1 MKTYLSKVLY
11 VLSGKGYQL
20 AMLLIAFVFASLLEA
35 LGIGLIGP
43 FLSIVADPSIVKTQP
58 FLRWL
63 TGVLNLTTESQAIIG
78 IGLLVMLLFCFKA
91 VAYFLCKIHI
101 YRFSYR
107 QKKELEKRLVHT
119 YLHIPYLFH
128 LNHNSAVMIKNIVVE
143 SYQLAANC
151 LVPLLEVVANIVIV
165 VVLLTLLAFTDLSL
179 LVVALA
185 ILLPVS
191 IIFARI
197 SRRVRNWGAIKSD
210 TQGDMVRAINH
221 GLGGLKETKVIG
233 CEDYFERDLATHA
246 TEFSKAA
253 VWVEGFYILPRITI
267 ETILVLFL
275 LAFIVFSQLMLGRTL
290 EDLTSVMGVFAVAS
304 IRLLPA
310 ASQSLSAL
318 TSLRESSYA
327 LDMLYHDLKELEHFG
342 RPNRGPAP
350 QPNLAG
356 HNPSLTTTFNYEITL
371 EQLSYRYPS
380 VDKPAIQDLSLTI
393 RKGESIALVGK
404 SGSGKTTLVDIVL
417 GLLQPES
424 GDIKVDGVSV
434 YNNLRAWQN
443 LLGYIPQS
451 IFLSDETIEQN
462 IAFGVPA
469 DQIDPERLWEAIQA
483 AQLEDLIATLP
494 EGVKTPVGER
504 GVRLSGGQR
513 QRIGIARALYHGRE
527 ILVLDEAT
535 SALDTE
541 TEQRVSAAINALA
554 GSKTLIIIAHRFSTI
569 EQCDRIYRLDQGRLQ
584 QSGTYE
590 EVISSPS
597 A

>member
-1 MKTYLSKVLY
+1 MRTYLSKVFY
-11 VLSGKGYQL
+11 VLSGRRSHL
-20 AMLLIAFVFASLLEA
+20 MILMAAFVLASLLEA

-43 FLSIVADPSIVKTQP
+43 FLSIVADPTIVETQP
-58 FLRWL
+58 ILRGL
-63 TGVLNLTTESQAIIG
+63 TGMLHLKTDSQVIIG
-78 IGLLVMLLFCFKA
+78 IGLLVMVLFCFKA

-101 YRFSYR
+101 YRFSYG
-107 QKKELEKRLVHT
+107 QKKELERRLVHT

-165 VVLLTLLAFTDLSL
+165 VVLLSLLAYTDFAL
-179 LVVALA
+179 LVVAMA
-185 ILLPVS
+185 ILLPVAL
-191 IIFARI
+191 IFARV
-197 SRRVRNWGAIKSD
+197 SRRVRNWGEIKSD

-233 CEDYFERDLATHA
+233 CEDYFENDLVTHA
-246 TEFSKAA
+246 TAFSKAA
-253 VWVEGFYILPRITI
+253 VWVEGFYILPRIVI

-275 LAFIVFSQLMLGRTL
+275 LAFIVFSQMILGRTM

-318 TSLRESSYA
+318 TSIRESSYA
-327 LDMLYHDLKELEHFG
+327 LDMLYHDLKELESFHTQ
-342 RPNRGPAP
+342 AP
-350 QPNLAG
+350 LPNLAG
-356 HNPSLTTTFNYEITL
+356 HSPTLTTSFNYEITL
-371 EQLSYRYPS
+371 ENLSYRYPA
-380 VDKPAIQDLSLTI
+380 VAEPAIQELSLTI
-393 RKGESIALVGK
+393 RKGESIALVGQ
-404 SGSGKTTLVDIVL
+404 SGSGKTTLVDIML
-417 GLLQPES
+417 GLLQPAS
-424 GDIKVDGVSV
+424 GDIRVDGVSV
-434 YNNLRAWQN
+434 YQNLRAWQN

-462 IAFGVPA
+462 IAFGVPVE
-469 DQIDPERLWEAIQA
+469 QIDPDRLWEAVQA
-483 AQLEDLIATLP
+483 AQLEDLMATLP
-494 EGVKTPVGER
+494 QGVKTPVGER

-541 TEQRVSAAINALA
+541 TEQRVSDAINALA
-554 GSKTLIIIAHRFSTI
+554 GAKTLIIIAHRLSTI
-569 EQCDRIYRLDQGRLQ
+569 EQCDRIYRLHQGRLQ

-597 A
+597 V

>member
-1 MKTYLSKVLY
+1 MRTYLLKVLY
-11 VLSGKGYQL
+11 VLSGRGHQL
-20 AMLLIAFVFASLLEA
+20 AILLVAFVFASLLEA

-43 FLSIVADPSIVKTQP
+43 FLSIVADPSIIERQP
-58 FLRWL
+58 VLRWM
-63 TGVLNLTTESQAIIG
+63 TGMLNLRTESQVIIG
-78 IGLLVMLLFCFKA
+78 MGLLVMALFCFKA

-151 LVPLLEVVANIVIV
+151 LVPLLEVVANVVIV
-165 VVLLTLLAFTDLSL
+165 VVLLSLLAYTDFSL

-191 IIFARI
+191 LIFARV

-221 GLGGLKETKVIG
+221 GLGGLKETKIIG
-233 CEDYFERDLATHA
+233 CEDYFEQDLVTHA
-246 TEFSKAA
+246 TAFSKAA

-275 LAFIVFSQLMLGRTL
+275 LAFIVFSQLIMGRTL

-318 TSLRESSYA
+318 TSIRESSYA
-327 LDMLYHDLKELEHFG
+327 LDMLYHDLKELERF
-342 RPNRGPAP
+342 NTQAP
-350 QPNLAG
+350 IPNLAG
-356 HNPSLTTTFNYEITL
+356 HSPHLTTAFQYDITL
-371 EQLSYRYPS
+371 EHLSYRYPS
-380 VDKPAIQDLSLTI
+380 AQSPAIEDLSLTI

-417 GLLQPES
+417 GLLQPAS
-424 GDIKVDGVSV
+424 GDIKVDGVSI

-451 IFLSDETIEQN
+451 IFLSDETVEQN
-462 IAFGVPA
+462 IAFGVPI
-469 DQIDPERLWEAIQA
+469 DQIDPDRLWEAVQA

-541 TEQRVSAAINALA
+541 TEQRVSEAINTLA

-569 EQCDRIYRLDQGRLQ
+569 KQCDRIYRLDQGRLQ
-584 QSGTYE
+584 QSGSYE